1 MIYEFGMK
9 IYYGLVGVAVA
20 MLVGSGYDF
29 AAFTV
34 ALILFLVE
42 SIISHSVKKL

>member
-1 MIYEFGMK
+1 MYEFIIK
-9 IYYGLVGVAVA
+9 IYYVLVGVAVA

-34 ALILFLVE
+34 ALVLFLVE
-42 SIISHSVKKL
+42 SIISK